1 MLFYPS
7 PNNLCVHGLVGALS
21 GLGSGSLGRL
31 GRSAVGR
38 VAQLSL
44 DGLGDVLGKVL
55 EVVLVETGHRDS
67 SVTGPV
73 FRNETFNTVAMK
85 PATQLTAR
93 SHVDRSLSGEGV
105 DGLGLE
111 TGETEHSDLVGD
123 VLPTSGGVH
132 VLEH

>member
-1 MLFYPS
+1 M
-7 PNNLCVHGLVGALS
+7 
-21 GLGSGSLGRL
+21 
-31 GRSAVGR
+31 GR

-73 FRNETFNTVAMK
+73 SRDGKLSTAAIK
-85 PATQLTAR
+85 PATQSAAR
-93 SHVDRSLSGEGV
+93 SHVNRSLSGEGV
-105 DGLGLE
+105 DGLSLE
-111 TGETEHSDLVGD
+111 TGETEHSDLIGD
-123 VLPTSGGVH
+123 VLPASGGVH

>member
-1 MLFYPS
+1 M
-7 PNNLCVHGLVGALS
+7 
-21 GLGSGSLGRL
+21 
-31 GRSAVGR
+31 GR

-67 SVTGPV
+67 SVTGPM
-73 FRNETFNTVAMK
+73 FRDEKLSTVALK
-85 PATQLTAR
+85 TAR
-93 SHVDRSLSGEGV
+93 HLAANSHVDRSLSSEGV

-111 TGETEHSDLVGD
+111 TGETEHPDLVGD
-123 VLPTSGGVH
+123 VLPASGGVH